1 MESLPSKSRDVK
13 YLLWVID
20 VFTKYVW
27 LKVLKDKKVKTVFHG
42 FIEIVN
48 ESNRKPNKLC
58 VDQRR
63 YFYNSLMRKWLD
75 DNDILM
81 YSTHNEGK
89 SVVIE
94 RFTKFLKS
102 KIYKKLTANDSKSYL
117 GYLDKLVDE

>member
-1 MESLPSKSRDVK
+1 M
-13 YLLWVID
+13 ID

-27 LKVLKDKKVKTVFHG
+27 LKVLKYKKVKTVFHG

-58 VDQRR
+58 IDQRIH
-63 YFYNSLMRKWLD
+63 FYNSLMQKWLD

-89 SVVIE
+89 SVVVE

-102 KIYKKLTANDSKSYL
+102 KIYEKLTANDSKSYL
-117 GYLDKLVDE
+117 GYLDKLVDEENNIDQ